1 MTNVNAYSA
10 LMFIAN
16 IILSVPILLS
26 LFQQS
31 KAAMNIANVV
41 SIVYILISTAFFSG
55 DFGIV
60 FPKVWVFLYHQ

>member
-1 MTNVNAYSA
+1 MTNVNAYSV

-16 IILSVPILLS
+16 IILSIPILLS

-41 SIVYILISTAFFSG
+41 
-55 DFGIV
+55 
-60 FPKVWVFLYHQ
+60 